1 MSGTMGYI
9 LALVLGLLVLG
20 GLFLAFVGGGKT
32 PRRGTLRPEQDKS
45 YKKPSA
51 DAPTAAASSVESQ
64 TQVENAR
71 RHTPPA

>member
-1 MSGTMGYI
+1 MGYI

-20 GLFLAFVGGGKT
+20 GLFVAFASGGKT
-32 PRRGTLRPEQDKS
+32 PRRGELRPEEDKS

-51 DAPTAAASSVESQ
+51 DAPTPGASATGSKTQ
-64 TQVENAR
+64 TENAQ